1 MITNK
6 LLKGIMLGGLCAVAV
21 LAYAETEKVIRVYN
35 NGEVVATYK
44 LSDFEYI
51 QIEDVIVDDETSE
64 MIKDVETFT
73 VNGVSF
79 DMIKVEGGTY
89 RMGSTVIDVE
99 MPVHDETVA
108 TFQIGKAEVTQ
119 ELWEAVMGTNP
130 SNFKG
135 EANLPVENVSWTDCN
150 TFIAKLNELTGKN
163 FRLPTEAEW
172 EYAARGG
179 NKSQRYT
186 YSGSYTLG
194 NVAWYKDNASSKTHP
209 VAQKQPNELGIYDM
223 SGNVF
228 EWTSDKYSTD
238 YSSERTSSNRVFRG
252 GCWSYA
258 AANARVAYRHDGSE
272 SHTGNYL
279 GLRLA
284 L

>member
-1 MITNK
+1 MTNK
-6 LLKGIMLGGLCAVAV
+6 LLKSLMLGGLCAVAV

-51 QIEDVIVDDETSE
+51 QVEDAELIQ
-64 MIKDVETFT
+64 DVETFT

-89 RMGSTVIDVE
+89 KMGDDNSNRANE
-99 MPVHDETVA
+99 KPAHNETIT
-108 TFQIGKAEVTQ
+108 TFQIGKTEVTQ
-119 ELWEAVMGTNP
+119 ELWQAVMGTNP
-130 SNFKG
+130 STFTG
-135 EANLPVENVSWTDCN
+135 EANLPVEEVSWTDCN
-150 TFIAKLNELTGKN
+150 TFITKLNQATGKN

-179 NKSQRYT
+179 NKSQGYT
-186 YSGSYTLG
+186 YSGSNTIG
-194 NVAWYKDNASSKTHP
+194 DVAWYCDESLYLTHP

-223 SGNVF
+223 SGNVR

-238 YSSERTSSNRVFRG
+238 YSSERTSSDCVIRG
-252 GCWSYA
+252 GSFSLTA
-258 AANARVAYRHDGSE
+258 SQARVAYRTSVSKSYTHNSI
-272 SHTGNYL
+272 

>member
-1 MITNK
+1 MKTNK
-6 LLKGIMLGGLCAVAV
+6 LLKSIMLGGLCAVAV
-21 LAYAETEKVIRVYN
+21 LAYAETEKVIKVYN
-35 NGEVVATYK
+35 NGEVVATHK
-44 LSDFEYI
+44 LSDIEYF
-51 QIEDVIVDDETSE
+51 QVEDVDAAE
-64 MIKDVETFT
+64 MVKDVETIT

-89 RMGSTVIDVE
+89 KMGSNDGE
-99 MPVHDETVA
+99 SDEKPVHDETVA
-108 TFQIGKAEVTQ
+108 TFQIGKTEVTQ
-119 ELWEAVMGTNP
+119 ELWQAVMGANP

-135 EANLPVENVSWTDCN
+135 EANLPVEKVSWTDCN
-150 TFIAKLNELTGKN
+150 TFITKLNQATGKN

-179 NKSQRYT
+179 NKSQGFT
-186 YSGSYTLG
+186 YSGSNTIG
-194 NVAWYKDNASSKTHP
+194 DVAWYDGNSSSKTHP

-223 SGNVF
+223 SGNVW

-238 YSSERTSSNRVFRG
+238 YSQPRTSSYRVYRG
-252 GCWSYA
+252 GSWGGT
-258 AANARVAYRHDGSE
+258 AANSRVANRNDFSE
-272 SHTGNYL
+272 STAYDVL

>member
-1 MITNK
+1 
-6 LLKGIMLGGLCAVAV
+6 MLGGLCAVTV
-21 LAYAETEKVIRVYN
+21 LAYAEKEKVIRVYN

-51 QIEDVIVDDETSE
+51 QVEDVIVDDETSE
-64 MIKDVETFT
+64 MIKDVENIT

-99 MPVHDETVA
+99 MPIHDETVA
-108 TFQIGKAEVTQ
+108 TFQIGKTEVTQ

-194 NVAWYKDNASSKTHP
+194 DVAWYKDNASSKTHP

-238 YSSERTSSNRVFRG
+238 YSQPRTSSNRVLRG
-252 GCWSYA
+252 GSWYYIA
-258 AANARVAYRHDGSE
+258 VYARVAYRHDYSE
-272 SHTGNYL
+272 STTNGYL

>member
-1 MITNK
+1 
-6 LLKGIMLGGLCAVAV
+6 MLGGLCAVTV
-21 LAYAETEKVIRVYN
+21 LAYAEKEKVIRVYN

-51 QIEDVIVDDETSE
+51 QVEDVIVDDETSE
-64 MIKDVETFT
+64 MIKDVENIT

-99 MPVHDETVA
+99 MPIHDETVA
-108 TFQIGKAEVTQ
+108 TFQIGKTEVTQ

-179 NKSQRYT
+179 NNSQGYT
-186 YSGSYTLG
+186 YSGSNTIED
-194 NVAWYKDNASSKTHP
+194 VAWYGSKSSSKTHP
-209 VAQKQPNELGIYDM
+209 VAKKQPNELGIYDM
-223 SGNVF
+223 SGNVW
-228 EWTSDKYSTD
+228 EWTFDKYSSS
-238 YSSERTSSNRVFRG
+238 YSSERTSSYRVSRG
-252 GCWSYA
+252 GSWYFGTTYS
-258 AANARVAYRHDGSE
+258 RVAYRDSVSE
-272 SHTGNYL
+272 STANYFI
-279 GLRLA
+279 GFRLA